1 MTRSA
6 TTKQSRKAS
15 APQASSKEGAYF
27 VRRASVRCRTRAKGA
42 GTTRGMGGTRRM
54 EDEAIRLGGPS
65 GWATPARVERWVRG
79 ERGSNA
85 ED

>member
-1 MTRSA
+1 
-6 TTKQSRKAS
+6 
-15 APQASSKEGAYF
+15 
-27 VRRASVRCRTRAKGA
+27 
-42 GTTRGMGGTRRM
+42 MGGKRRM